1 MRVAVRGVELVVED
15 RGSGAAVVWGH
26 GLTSSMA
33 GDDQL
38 GILHPDLAEDR
49 YRLVRYD
56 ARGHGGSTG
65 TTDPADYAYTALAE
79 DQLALADALGLE
91 RFVSSGASLGTG
103 TALHVAVRA
112 PERVRALVLVIPPT
126 AWEGRRDQGGI
137 YRASARLVAEEGVDA
152 LIAQAEAE
160 PLPAI
165 FEPFADL
172 LKAGI
177 RARYEPFDPAVL
189 SALLAGVGGSDLPSR
204 EEVATITAPT
214 LILAW
219 EGDPIHPRSTAD
231 ELAALIPGAELHVA
245 PTLGEVVGW
254 RARIADFLEAAGG

>member
-1 MRVAVRGVELVVED
+1 MRVAVRGVELAVED

-38 GILHPDLAEDR
+38 GILHPHLPEDR

-65 TTDPADYAYTALAE
+65 STEPADYVYAALAE
-79 DQLALADALGLE
+79 DQLALADALGLD
-91 RFVSSGASLGTG
+91 RFVASGASLGTG

-126 AWEGRRDQGGI
+126 AWEGRRDQGGR
-137 YRASARLVAEEGVDA
+137 YHESARLVAEEGIDA

-160 PLPAI
+160 PLPAV
-165 FEPFADL
+165 FEPYADL
-172 LKAGI
+172 LRAGV
-177 RARYEPFDPAVL
+177 RARYEPFDPEVL
-189 SALLAGVGGSDLPSR
+189 AALLTGVGGSDLPGR
-204 EEVATITAPT
+204 DEVAAIRVPT
-214 LILAW
+214 LVLAW

-231 ELAALIPGAELHVA
+231 ELGALIPGAEVHVA
-245 PTLGEVVGW
+245 ADLAEATTW
-254 RARIADFLEAAGG
+254 RGRILDFLDGV